1 MGRLKREKRSAPQ
14 LTAKEIQR
22 HMSPRPKAGGEQHEE
37 QAEEKVEA
45 AKGLRQ

>member
-22 HMSPRPKAGGEQHEE
+22 HMSPRPKAGGEE